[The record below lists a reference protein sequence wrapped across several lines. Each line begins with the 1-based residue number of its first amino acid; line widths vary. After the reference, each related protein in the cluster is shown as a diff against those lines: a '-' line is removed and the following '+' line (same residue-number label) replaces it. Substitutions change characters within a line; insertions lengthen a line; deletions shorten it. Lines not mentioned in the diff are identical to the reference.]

1 MVSVIYN
8 GADNTC
14 AEVASAT
21 KLSAKLA
28 GMVPRFGKF
37 GEFWTELYKYA
48 WFVSFGVSFVAY
60 LVGMQVFVSR
70 RFGEA

>member
-37 GEFWTELYKYA
+37 GEFWTSTN
-48 WFVSFGVSFVAY
+48 FS
-60 LVGMQVFVSR
+60 
-70 RFGEA
+70 GEAEPF

>member
-1 MVSVIYN
+1 VVSVIYN

-21 KLSAKLA
+21 TLSAKLA

-37 GEFWTELYKYA
+37 GEFWTA
-48 WFVSFGVSFVAY
+48 ASFTDEEEPF
-60 LVGMQVFVSR
+60 
-70 RFGEA
+70 

>member
-1 MVSVIYN
+1 VLSVIYN
-8 GADNTC
+8 GADKTC

-37 GEFWTELYKYA
+37 GEFWTSTN
-48 WFVSFGVSFVAY
+48 FS
-60 LVGMQVFVSR
+60 
-70 RFGEA
+70 GEAEPFSQPTARVGLGR

>member
-8 GADNTC
+8 GADKTC

-37 GEFWTELYKYA
+37 GEFWTA
-48 WFVSFGVSFVAY
+48 ASFTDEEEPF
-60 LVGMQVFVSR
+60 
-70 RFGEA
+70 